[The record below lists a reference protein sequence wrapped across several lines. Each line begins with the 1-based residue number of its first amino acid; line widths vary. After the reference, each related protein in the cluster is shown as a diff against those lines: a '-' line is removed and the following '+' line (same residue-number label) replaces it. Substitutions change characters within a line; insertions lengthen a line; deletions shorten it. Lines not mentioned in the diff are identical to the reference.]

1 MKSERKYSLLE
12 AKARLEALCAY
23 QERCS
28 FELIKKMNLW
38 FIDREDQDRLL
49 AELISTNFLN
59 EERFAAAFTSGRT
72 RIKRWG
78 KIKIRVELKKKMIS
92 NYSIDKA
99 LKGIDLDEYWAN
111 LIHLAQRKWDL
122 SNENDPFKKKMKL
135 YRFLNTKGY
144 EADLIKDAVEEIS
157 KS

>member
-1 MKSERKYSLLE
+1 MMSERKYSLLE

-28 FELIKKMNLW
+28 FELSKKMQQWGL
-38 FIDREDQDRLL
+38 DREDQDRLL
-49 AELISTNFLN
+49 AELISSNFLN
-59 EERFAAAFTSGRT
+59 EERFAEAFVSGKI

-78 KIKIRVELKKKMIS
+78 KIKIRIELKKKMIS

-99 LKGIDLDEYWAN
+99 LKAIDLDEYWAN
-111 LIHLAQRKWDL
+111 LLHLAERKWKL
-122 SNENDPFKKKMKL
+122 STENDFFKRKVKL

-144 EADLIKDAVEEIS
+144 EQDLIKDAVEEIS